1 MVGVADWLPVS
12 AAGSGRAGV
21 KYARR
26 TDANHAA
33 IRDGLRGLGYVVLD
47 LSGAGDGIP
56 DLAVAVAPGMPHFL
70 ELKDGAKPLSAQ
82 KLTAAQDRWHSM
94 AWMVTSKVRSL
105 EEAVAA
111 LKWAKEKV
119 SERF

>member
-1 MVGVADWLPVS
+1 MVEVLGVRHA
-12 AAGSGRAGV
+12 
-21 KYARR
+21 KR
-26 TDANHAA
+26 TDANHSA

-82 KLTAAQDRWHSM
+82 KLTAAQERWHSM